1 MLLRQVFLIDIYVKN
16 ETWNYYYSIKYEKIF
31 SSKTAPNYKMWNK
44 VSHFLFTTRE
54 VDLIILSPTAM
65 SYPKITSGFCS
76 KI

>member
-1 MLLRQVFLIDIYVKN
+1 MLLRQIFLIDIYVK
-16 ETWNYYYSIKYEKIF
+16 TPYNYYYSIKYEKIF

-54 VDLIILSPTAM
+54 VDLIILSLKAM